1 MTATTTRQPFS
12 AVAWL
17 NAVYSHPA
25 RPPALQRDVLTALAV
40 KFMDWSTGTGT
51 ASIEMLAAV
60 TRHTRST
67 IQRALQW
74 GLKASLL
81 VRTRRGHRL
90 WNGGTVA
97 SEWLLT
103 YPAQQVNRLAVVESS
118 TTRQGRA
125 VA

>member
-1 MTATTTRQPFS
+1 MTAASTRQPFS
-12 AVAWL
+12 VAQWL
-17 NAVYSHPA
+17 NVLYCHPS

-40 KFMDWSTGTGT
+40 RLTDWGTGAGR
-51 ASIEMLAAV
+51 ASIEMLAEV

-90 WNGGTVA
+90 WNGGAVA
-97 SEWLLT
+97 SEWRLA
-103 YPAQQVNRLAVVESS
+103 YPAQQVNHMAVVESS
-118 TTRQGRA
+118 TTGQESA